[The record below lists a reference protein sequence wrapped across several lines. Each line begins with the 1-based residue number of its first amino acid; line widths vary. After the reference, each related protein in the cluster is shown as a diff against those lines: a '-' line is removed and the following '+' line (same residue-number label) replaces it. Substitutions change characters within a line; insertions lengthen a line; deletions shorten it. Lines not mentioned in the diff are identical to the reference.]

1 MKLVSGSVKQSFATV
16 EKMSIVGNWSGPPSM
31 RDTQMLIQ

>member
-16 EKMSIVGNWSGPPSM
+16 EKMSIVGNWSGPSM
-31 RDTQMLIQ
+31 RDAQMLIP